1 MPSREFG
8 HRTGNIDL
16 LDYDQAVVEGLG
28 AVMDTEKNQYWLSLA
43 DKNGNGIFVKPGG
56 GTEAPIEITR
66 AQVRFK
72 QAEPARDE
80 WDLPCVLVLRDDF
93 TPAQARLMGITESY
107 RVPAE
112 GATPVVIGGS
122 LGWTAYETKPQ
133 EDPYDFTYTIE
144 CWSRYRTVAQVLLQI
159 ALARY
164 PLFGKV
170 TVTDGLGVERTY
182 HAYQEGTADL
192 TEINSMVDRVC
203 GFSLSVRIEGEMT
216 LGNTPIITP
225 GFTGPTVPYDPN
237 NPGNPFEPGNPTEPN
252 PGPGGLYGDGQPAK
266 RVTAIGSDE

>member
-1 MPSREFG
+1 MPSLEFG

-28 AVMDTEKNQYWLSLA
+28 AVLDTEKNQYWLSLV
-43 DKNGNGIFVKPGG
+43 DENGDGVYVRPEGSD
-56 GTEAPIEITR
+56 APIEITK
-66 AQVRFK
+66 ALVRFK
-72 QAEPARDE
+72 QAEPTRDE
-80 WDLPCVLVLRDDF
+80 WDLPCILALRDDF
-93 TPAQARLMGITESY
+93 TPATAREWSPTTSY
-107 RVPAE
+107 RVPAP
-112 GATPVVIGGS
+112 GAKPVVINGQ
-122 LGWTAYETKPQ
+122 LGWTAYETKPK
-133 EDPYDFTYTIE
+133 EAPYDFTYTIE

-159 ALARY
+159 AMSRY
-164 PLFGKV
+164 PLFGAI

-182 HAYQEGTADL
+182 HAFQEGTADL

-216 LGNTPIITP
+216 LERTPIIVP
-225 GFTGPTVPYDPN
+225 SFTGPTVPYDPN

-252 PGPGGLYGDGQPAK
+252 PGPGGLYGDGQPTK